1 MNASQKELQYL
12 YENLKNGDFF
22 AFYAKKW
29 WQYFAK
35 LIFWVSG
42 VKVSHIAGVFDV
54 KRKDNILTFSVGE
67 QLVEEGRV
75 TNTYMIVHT
84 IGDYL
89 IDSRFKD
96 DSNDFYYLPNKFKIN
111 RSQNKKLREFWNT
124 KDDYNF
130 SELLLTPN
138 FVYRGYNWLREKL
151 GKEPKDFYDGVCS
164 SAAAQSMRAIGI
176 TDSKFNDKVPN
187 PREFI
192 SFDYIESIN
201 KVNI

>member
-35 LIFWVSG
+35 LIFWVTG
-42 VKVSHIAGVFDV
+42 VKVSHIAAVFDV
-54 KRKDNILTFSVGE
+54 KRKDNILTFRVGE

-84 IGDYL
+84 MGDYL

-96 DSNDFYYLPNKFKIN
+96 DSNDFYYLPNANKIT
-111 RSQNKKLREFWNT
+111 RSQNKELREYWNT

-138 FVYRGYNWLREKL
+138 FIYRLYNWFRKKL
-151 GKEPKDFYDGVCS
+151 GKKPKKIYDGVCS
-164 SAAAQSMRAIGI
+164 SAAAQSMRAVGI

-192 SFDYIESIN
+192 SFSYIESIN
-201 KVNI
+201 KVNT

>member
-1 MNASQKELQYL
+1 MKTNQITLQDL
-12 YENLKNGDFF
+12 FDNLKDGDFL

-35 LIFWVSG
+35 LIFWVTG
-42 VKVSHIAGVFDV
+42 VKVSHIAAVFDV
-54 KRKDNILTFSVGE
+54 KRKDNILTFSVG
-67 QLVEEGRV
+67 GRV

-84 IGDYL
+84 MGDYL

-138 FVYRGYNWLREKL
+138 FVCKGYNWLREKL

-164 SAAAQSMRAIGI
+164 SAAAQSMRAVGI

-192 SFDYIESIN
+192 SFSYIESIN